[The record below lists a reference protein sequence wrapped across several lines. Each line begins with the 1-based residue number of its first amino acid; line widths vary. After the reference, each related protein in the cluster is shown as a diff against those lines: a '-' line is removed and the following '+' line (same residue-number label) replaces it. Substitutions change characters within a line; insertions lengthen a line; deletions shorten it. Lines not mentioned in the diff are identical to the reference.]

1 MVTKTR
7 EALHRGNDNSANVHS
22 VRDTQIIASDVL
34 LAVSGVALIV
44 GIPFI
49 MAVLKQWGW
58 W

>member
-1 MVTKTR
+1 MARKKVER
-7 EALHRGNDNSANVHS
+7 DSCRYQRSNVHS

-34 LAVSGVALIV
+34 LAVAGVALIV

>member
-1 MVTKTR
+1 MR
-7 EALHRGNDNSANVHS
+7 ENKAERRCCSNERSNVHS
-22 VRDTQIIASDVL
+22 VGDIRIITSDVL

-44 GIPFI
+44 GIPFV

>member
-1 MVTKTR
+1 MRTNR
-7 EALHRGNDNSANVHS
+7 AALHRGNDNSASVHS

-34 LAVSGVALIV
+34 LAVAGVALIV
-44 GIPFI
+44 GIPFV

>member
-7 EALHRGNDNSANVHS
+7 AALHRGNDNSANVHS

-34 LAVSGVALIV
+34 LAVAGVALIV
-44 GIPFI
+44 GVPFI
-49 MAVLKQWGW
+49 MALLKQFGW

>member
-1 MVTKTR
+1 MR
-7 EALHRGNDNSANVHS
+7 ENKAERRCCSNERSNVHS

-34 LAVSGVALIV
+34 LAVAGVALIV
-44 GIPFI
+44 GVPFI

>member
-1 MVTKTR
+1 MRTNR
-7 EALHRGNDNSANVHS
+7 AALHRGNDNSASVHS

-34 LAVSGVALIV
+34 LAVSGVVLIV